1 MPTVREDVRQI
12 LDRLPD
18 DTTYEDV
25 QYHLFVRQRIQRGL
39 EELNSGRTVTQ
50 QDVEQRMQKWLDK

>member
-1 MPTVREDVRQI
+1 MPTVKEDVRQI